1 MQTKTTTYANVYP
14 DGAVY
19 HHKSL
24 VKAWKY
30 SDVELVGTIRIVI
43 EGGQITQ
50 VETVSLL
57 QGENH
62 GQL

>member
-1 MQTKTTTYANVYP
+1 MKSKTTTYANVYP

-24 VKAWKY
+24 VKAWKD

-43 EGGQITQ
+43 EDSQISQ

-57 QGENH
+57 QGDQH
-62 GQL
+62 G